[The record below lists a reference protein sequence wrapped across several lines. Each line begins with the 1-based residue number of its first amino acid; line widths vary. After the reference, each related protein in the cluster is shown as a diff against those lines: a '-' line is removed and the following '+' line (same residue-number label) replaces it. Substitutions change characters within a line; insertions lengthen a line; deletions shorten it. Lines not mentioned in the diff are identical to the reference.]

1 MPYKI
6 VKTYEKGV
14 TQLTAVPST
23 WEEDGVLR
31 WPRYNENKLRRIEGS
46 LPDNSWRKINCQV
59 KRSNL
64 ITFLKAEQEVD
75 KMCKYSETET
85 DADEQDLN
93 YVTDNRDITFEEIV
107 RDCIER
113 DSISPGALTN
123 IVEASSSE
131 RQENDV
137 LCQIDETSPLENAPI
152 EIHIDSNV
160 QQNVSQ
166 PDKARN
172 LGNSLILIQPQA
184 TNTDSNAQ
192 QNTTTEVQIDN
203 ASLTLMVL
211 GKIETLQENYKT
223 LNEKV
228 TENIK
233 AQQDDRKF
241 ISESIQS
248 IMVAISNISVQFEHV
263 MKQFSSAEN
272 KKQKVTIQNIAS
284 ENDLNNFEKE
294 LENPD
299 TEVEWKKKFLII
311 CGKGKGRGINNAYAL
326 SDSMFTRSFLNQCS
340 WAGGSRTPEQ
350 KICFKS
356 HTKIINF
363 FFDIVHES
371 DSSFTVIECHQF
383 FKTILKNSRSRKES
397 KQERTSRTKNR
408 PKIKANRKNLCN
420 RKQTYLPI
428 TGTSA
433 QENRSEASSPVAG
446 TSASGPKNCSEVS
459 VIGKSV
465 LENNDQ
471 MSSASVAKIHTEITE
486 SLETSV

>member
-1 MPYKI
+1 
-6 VKTYEKGV
+6 
-14 TQLTAVPST
+14 
-23 WEEDGVLR
+23 
-31 WPRYNENKLRRIEGS
+31 
-46 LPDNSWRKINCQV
+46 
-59 KRSNL
+59 
-64 ITFLKAEQEVD
+64 
-75 KMCKYSETET
+75 MCKYSETET

-152 EIHIDSNV
+152 EIHTDSNV

-248 IMVAISNISVQFEHV
+248 IMAAISNISVQFEHV

-311 CGKGKGRGINNAYAL
+311 CGKGKGRGINNAYPL
-326 SDSMFTRSFLNQCS
+326 VSD
-340 WAGGSRTPEQ
+340 
-350 KICFKS
+350 
-356 HTKIINF
+356 
-363 FFDIVHES
+363 
-371 DSSFTVIECHQF
+371 
-383 FKTILKNSRSRKES
+383 
-397 KQERTSRTKNR
+397 
-408 PKIKANRKNLCN
+408 
-420 RKQTYLPI
+420 
-428 TGTSA
+428 
-433 QENRSEASSPVAG
+433 
-446 TSASGPKNCSEVS
+446 
-459 VIGKSV
+459 
-465 LENNDQ
+465 
-471 MSSASVAKIHTEITE
+471 
-486 SLETSV
+486 